1 MHFAG
6 PAARRFSSV
15 AVALFALAACSK
27 EKTSDSAATTATPE
41 SPAAAAPTADR
52 DLADVTQ
59 YKLSMDK
66 IDNYLQAQRNI
77 AAEAASMT
85 PEQRAA
91 LEARGKDESN
101 ANASIDEMV
110 KRIETE
116 PMMVAAIKDAGLSAR
131 EFTVITFSVM
141 QTGMAAAVLKMRPKD
156 NQDSLMRAMQANPD
170 NVKFY
175 NEHEAEITQKM
186 KSIEGEMK
194 KPGSGN

>member
-41 SPAAAAPTADR
+41 SPAAAAPAADR

-77 AAEAASMT
+77 AAKAASMT

-131 EFTVITFSVM
+131 EFTVITFSLM

-186 KSIEGEMK
+186 KSIEGKER
-194 KPGSGN
+194 